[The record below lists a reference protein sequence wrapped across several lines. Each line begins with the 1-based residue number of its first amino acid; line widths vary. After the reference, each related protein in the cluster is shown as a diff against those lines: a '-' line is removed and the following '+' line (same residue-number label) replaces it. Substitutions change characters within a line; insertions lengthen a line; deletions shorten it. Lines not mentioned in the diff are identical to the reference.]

1 MGLRHLARQR
11 ALQLLY
17 GLEFN
22 RLPYEQGEREFLE
35 TSAKHRKP
43 WSAFAGELARRTY
56 AEREKLDAQFGPLL
70 EKWKIERIPLT
81 DRICLRM
88 AVCELENFPDIPL
101 RATLNEYVELARLFG
116 TEDSPK
122 YINGVLNRIGERFA
136 HKDFERNT
144 DPDALPRIPPDV
156 ESAPAGAVSLM
167 PAAGTP
173 DPTAGEISEAD
184 PSHGQS

>member
-22 RLPYEQGEREFLE
+22 RLSFEVGEREFLE

-43 WSAFAGELARRTY
+43 WSAFASELARRTY
-56 AEREKLDAQFGPLL
+56 ADRKRLDREFGPLL

-88 AVCELENFPDIPL
+88 AVCELESFPDIPL
-101 RATLNEYVELARLFG
+101 RATLNEYVELAKLFG

-122 YINGVLNRIGERFA
+122 YINGVLNRIGERYA
-136 HKDFERNT
+136 HKDFERNA
-144 DPDALPRIPPDV
+144 DPDTLPQLPPAEPAVTVAAQTGPSDAAS
-156 ESAPAGAVSLM
+156 ESDGGPAPGAD
-167 PAAGTP
+167 TN
-173 DPTAGEISEAD
+173 
-184 PSHGQS
+184 HG